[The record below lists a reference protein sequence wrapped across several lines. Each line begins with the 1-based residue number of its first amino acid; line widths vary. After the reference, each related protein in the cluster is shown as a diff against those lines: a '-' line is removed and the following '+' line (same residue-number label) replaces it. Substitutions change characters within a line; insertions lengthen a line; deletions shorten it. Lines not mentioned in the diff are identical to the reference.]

1 MDRQDRQ
8 TGALSRDT
16 EPVKLAG
23 RYRLTEVISRG
34 GFADMWQAED
44 EVLGRTVAVKML
56 RPEAA
61 SEGATKRLFRV
72 EALAAARLT
81 HANITSVFDTGE
93 HGGAPFLVME
103 YLGGGSLRDI
113 LTNGAIHPLRAAE
126 WAAEICSALAQAHQ
140 SGIVHGDLR
149 PENVLFTEGGHLKVS
164 DFAIARAAVNTRSAG
179 SNTGSTSA
187 YACPE
192 PNPDFRG
199 DLYSLGVVLFES
211 LVGVTPD
218 KAATPGAG
226 KSAPAIPRP
235 GQIRPGI
242 PMELDAA
249 VLKLLSADP
258 ARRFPSALSVRSTL
272 ESLVD
277 EAQPPARHAA
287 PQGSART
294 SVSAPA
300 PQISTHESRPAH
312 TQSVPRTAPV
322 RTAPRQSFL
331 RTEGKWLLLI
341 VFLAAAVGAVLA
353 FPGLRPELP
362 GSEVPPE
369 RPEASTPL
377 QVVRSF
383 DFDPPP
389 GDNRENTARIPAAFD
404 KDPATSWATSSYKT
418 ADFGRLKDGVGIA
431 FDLGTVRKL
440 SGIKVSSVAGGWQ
453 ASLRSSDDG
462 TTWSAPGAGM
472 TAGADQVFAA
482 EGEHRYWMV
491 WITSLVK
498 TPGEGT
504 TDNVF
509 AVAIK
514 EIEALGN

>member
-8 TGALSRDT
+8 TGALSRAT

-23 RYRLTEVISRG
+23 RYRLTVVISRG
-34 GFADMWQAED
+34 DFADMWQAED

-81 HANITSVFDTGE
+81 HANITSVYDTGE
-93 HGGAPFLVME
+93 HEGAPFLVME

-113 LTNGAIHPLRAAE
+113 LANGAIHPLRAAE

-140 SGIVHGDLR
+140 CGIVHGDLR

-179 SNTGSTSA
+179 LNTGSNSA

-226 KSAPAIPRP
+226 GSAPAIPRP
-235 GQIRPGI
+235 GQLRPGI

-258 ARRFPSALSVRSTL
+258 AGRFPSALSVRSAL
-272 ESLVD
+272 ERLVD
-277 EAQPPARHAA
+277 EAQPPARHPA
-287 PQGSART
+287 PQGPARAG
-294 SVSAPA
+294 VSAP
-300 PQISTHESRPAH
+300 PPHISRRESRPAP
-312 TQSVPRTAPV
+312 TQSVP

-331 RTEGKWLLLI
+331 RTEGKWLLLM
-341 VFLAAAVGAVLA
+341 VFIAAAVGGVLA
-353 FPGLRPELP
+353 FPGLRPQLP
-362 GSEVPPE
+362 GSNGPPE
-369 RPEASTPL
+369 PRGAPAPIP
-377 QVVRSF
+377 VVRSF
-383 DFDPPP
+383 DYDPPP

-404 KDPATSWATSSYKT
+404 KNPATSWATSSYRT

-431 FDLGTVRKL
+431 FDLGTARKL
-440 SGIKVSSVAGGWQ
+440 TGVRVSSVTGGWQ
-453 ASLRSSDDG
+453 GSLRSSDDG
-462 TTWSAPGAGM
+462 ATWSAPGAGVS
-472 TAGADQVFAA
+472 AGAEQVFAA

-498 TPGEGT
+498 TAGEGT
-504 TDNVF
+504 AGNPF